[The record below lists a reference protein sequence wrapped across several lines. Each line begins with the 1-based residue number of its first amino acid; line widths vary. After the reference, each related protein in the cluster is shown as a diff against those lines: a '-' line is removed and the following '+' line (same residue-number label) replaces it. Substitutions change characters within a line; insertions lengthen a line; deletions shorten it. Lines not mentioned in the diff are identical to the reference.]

1 MVTTQN
7 HFVIPVT
14 VLEKF
19 RFPQEGWQTGRAPRK
34 SKNPKILRESYMEA
48 PIIAAH
54 VGVDVDLCGGLVGEA
69 HELPGVEGAHDHVAR
84 LLELAEGGGRR

>member
-1 MVTTQN
+1 
-7 HFVIPVT
+7 
-14 VLEKF
+14 
-19 RFPQEGWQTGRAPRK
+19 
-34 SKNPKILRESYMEA
+34 MEA

-84 LLELAEGGGRR
+84 LLELAEGGGRRRVVAVLHRLQLPEDVLRNAARLQKVAVLMVFWDYL

>member
-1 MVTTQN
+1 ME
-7 HFVIPVT
+7 
-14 VLEKF
+14 L
-19 RFPQEGWQTGRAPRK
+19 
-34 SKNPKILRESYMEA
+34 EA